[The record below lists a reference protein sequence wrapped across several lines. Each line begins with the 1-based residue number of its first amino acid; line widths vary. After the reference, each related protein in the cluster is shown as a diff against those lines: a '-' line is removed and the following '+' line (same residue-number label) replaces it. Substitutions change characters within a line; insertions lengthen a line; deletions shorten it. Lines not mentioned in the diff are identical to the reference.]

1 MNYELLI
8 ASRHLRSKR
17 RTGFVSLI
25 TYISVFG
32 VMIGVAALIIV
43 LSVMN
48 GFESEVRSRIVGFDA
63 HVRVG
68 TYHDRGI
75 EDYGQVIRQ
84 IQDIP
89 HTLGI
94 SPYIVEKGL
103 IRSAE
108 SSGEGLVVKGVD
120 PETVVKVSDLQR
132 NIVYGKLDLGMAE
145 GPEGERPL
153 PGIVLGFNLAD
164 KLVVG
169 VGDKVTIISP
179 VGVTGM
185 FGPMPPV
192 MQFRVTGYFQTGL
205 YQYDDTFAYISLESA
220 QKLFK
225 MGQGVT
231 GLELRLDN
239 LSSARWVAQQIDSRL
254 GYPYRTTTWFDM
266 NRNLFSWMQIEKWAA
281 FIVLSLIIMVAAFNI
296 ASTLIMIVLEKT
308 KEIGILKSMGATAQS
323 IMKIFVFEGLITG
336 VVGTVLGCVAGY
348 VLCWSQLEYKWF
360 SLPGD
365 VYIINFLPVLMR
377 WTDFVWVSLAAIL
390 ISYLATLYPA
400 WKASRLDP
408 VQAIRYE

>member
-1 MNYELLI
+1 MTFELFI

-75 EDYGQVIRQ
+75 EGYAQVVSQ
-84 IQDIP
+84 IHDVP
-89 HTLGI
+89 HILGI
-94 SPYIVEKGL
+94 SPYIVDKGL

-108 SSGEGLVVKGVD
+108 SSGEGVIIKGVD
-120 PETVVKVSDLQR
+120 PATVVKVSDLER
-132 NIVYGKLDLGMAE
+132 NIVYGSLGLGMTA
-145 GPEGERPL
+145 GAEGERSL

-169 VGDKVTIISP
+169 IGDKVTIISP

-185 FGPMPPV
+185 LGPMPPV

-225 MGQGVT
+225 MGEAVT

-239 LSSARWVAQQIDSRL
+239 LSNARWVAQQIDERL

-281 FIVLSLIIMVAAFNI
+281 FIILSLIIMVAAFNI

-308 KEIGILKSMGATAQS
+308 KEIGILKSMGATARS

-365 VYIINFLPVLMR
+365 VYIINFLPVLMK

-390 ISYLATLYPA
+390 ISYVATLYPA

>member
-1 MNYELLI
+1 MNFELLI

-63 HVRVG
+63 HLRVG

-84 IQDIP
+84 IEDIP
-89 HTLGI
+89 HILGI

-108 SSGEGLVVKGVD
+108 SSGEGLVIKGVD

-132 NIVYGKLDLGMAE
+132 NIVYGKLDLGMAA

-231 GLELRLDN
+231 GLELRLDD
-239 LSSARWVAQQIDSRL
+239 LSNARWVAQQIDSRL

-266 NRNLFSWMQIEKWAA
+266 NRNLFSWM
-281 FIVLSLIIMVAAFNI
+281 
-296 ASTLIMIVLEKT
+296 
-308 KEIGILKSMGATAQS
+308 
-323 IMKIFVFEGLITG
+323 
-336 VVGTVLGCVAGY
+336 
-348 VLCWSQLEYKWF
+348 
-360 SLPGD
+360 
-365 VYIINFLPVLMR
+365 
-377 WTDFVWVSLAAIL
+377 
-390 ISYLATLYPA
+390 
-400 WKASRLDP
+400 
-408 VQAIRYE
+408 

>member
-1 MNYELLI
+1 MNFELLI

-84 IQDIP
+84 IEDIP
-89 HTLGI
+89 HILGI

-108 SSGEGLVVKGVD
+108 SSGEGLVIKGVD
-120 PETVVKVSDLQR
+120 PETIVKVSDLQR
-132 NIVYGKLDLGMAE
+132 NIVYGKLDLGIAA

-179 VGVTGM
+179 VGVIGM

-231 GLELRLDN
+231 GLELRLDD
-239 LSSARWVAQQIDSRL
+239 LSNARWVAQQIDSRL

-281 FIVLSLIIMVAAFNI
+281 FIVLSLIILVAAFNI

-323 IMKIFVFEGLITG
+323 IMKIFVLEGLITG

-365 VYIINFLPVLMR
+365 VYIINFLPVLMK

-390 ISYLATLYPA
+390 ISYVATLYPA

-408 VQAIRYE
+408 VQAIRFE

>member
-1 MNYELLI
+1 MSYELFI
-8 ASRHLRSKR
+8 ATRHLRSKR

-63 HVRVG
+63 HLRVG

-75 EDYGQVIRQ
+75 EDYQSVVAQ
-84 IQDIP
+84 IQDLP
-89 HTLGI
+89 HIVGI
-94 SPYIVEKGL
+94 SPYIVDKGL

-108 SSGEGLVVKGVD
+108 SSGEGVVLKGVD
-120 PETVVKVSDLQR
+120 QATVVKVSDLER
-132 NIVYGKLDLGMAE
+132 NIVYGALELGMTPGA
-145 GPEGERPL
+145 EGERPL

-169 VGDKVTIISP
+169 IGDKVTVISP
-179 VGVTGM
+179 VGVTGL

-220 QKLFK
+220 QKLFR
-225 MGQGVT
+225 MGQAVT
-231 GLELRLDN
+231 GLELRLDQLAN
-239 LSSARWVAQQIDSRL
+239 ARWVAQQIDSRL

-308 KEIGILKSMGATAQS
+308 KEIGILKSMGATSGS
-323 IMKIFVFEGLITG
+323 IMKIFVLEGLITG
-336 VVGTVLGCVAGY
+336 MVGTILGCVAGY

-365 VYIINFLPVLMR
+365 VYIISFLPVLMK